1 METQF
6 LVSSV
11 VLAIVV
17 VAVTMGSLPFLILME
32 RKVAAYIQDRLGPN
46 RVGPWGLLQSFADGL
61 KIFLK
66 EEVIPGK
73 ADGPL
78 FVLAPA
84 LAMFG
89 AMATLAIIPFGGV
102 LRVPWLESPVAVQI
116 APGLDIGV
124 LYVVMI
130 ATASVYGIILG
141 GWASNSKYPFFG
153 ALRGASQML
162 SYEAPLGLAL
172 LSVVLLAG
180 DLRPEAIVARQA
192 AEGWF
197 ILYQPA
203 VFLVFLI
210 CAFAEANRLP
220 FDLPESEQELVGG
233 FHTEYSSM
241 KFAMF
246 FLGEY
251 SHLIGSSALLVTLF
265 LGGWH
270 LPYLTPAVEGGIGQT
285 LLKAA
290 IFSGKVVVMIFVFM
304 WVRWTLPRFRFDQL
318 LRYGWCGLLPA
329 SLVLLCV
336 SGVLAYLGLAR
347 TVWMLVGNVAVLV
360 GVYGWMYLKESRSAA
375 ATDAAQAG

>member
-1 METQF
+1 
-6 LVSSV
+6 LWHVK
-11 VLAIVV
+11 
-17 VAVTMGSLPFLILME
+17 
-32 RKVAAYIQDRLGPN
+32 R
-46 RVGPWGLLQSFADGL
+46 
-61 KIFLK
+61 
-66 EEVIPGK
+66 
-73 ADGPL
+73 
-78 FVLAPA
+78 
-84 LAMFG
+84 
-89 AMATLAIIPFGGV
+89 
-102 LRVPWLESPVAVQI
+102 
-116 APGLDIGV
+116 
-124 LYVVMI
+124 
-130 ATASVYGIILG
+130 
-141 GWASNSKYPFFG
+141 
-153 ALRGASQML
+153 
-162 SYEAPLGLAL
+162 
-172 LSVVLLAG
+172 
-180 DLRPEAIVARQA
+180 
-192 AEGWF
+192 
-197 ILYQPA
+197 
-203 VFLVFLI
+203 LVFLI